1 MTRMTTTIKKSGPFF
16 RHDPVK
22 TFGQNVEDL
31 MSEFAREGESDVAIQ
46 LRAGEGDRYPISSGV
61 RPSRTSQHVTG
72 RVRSLGGRPWHRWAV
87 ISINNQGF
95 TPAQGVALMA
105 AASWVEGQ
113 THAFR
118 KTTGRIARAINRD
131 LAKGLD

>member
-1 MTRMTTTIKKSGPFF
+1 MTIRKDGPFF

-22 TFGQNVEDL
+22 TFGENVEDL
-31 MSEFAREGESDVAIQ
+31 MGTIAREGESDVRAQ
-46 LRAGEGDRYPISSGV
+46 LASGQSDRYPISSGV
-61 RPSRTSQHVTG
+61 RPARTSEHVVG

-87 ISINNQGF
+87 VSINNQGF
-95 TPAQGVALMA
+95 TPAQGIALMA
-105 AASWVEGQ
+105 AASWVEGE

-118 KTTGRIARAINRD
+118 KTTGRIARAIDRQD